1 MAAVCVNPFNNE
13 HDGAN
18 CLRCGYRVDDARA
31 SWRADDLRGLRL
43 IDSPQ
48 IRPES

>member
-31 SWRADDLRGLRL
+31 SRALMTCAGCG
-43 IDSPQ
+43 
-48 IRPES
+48 